1 MTEAH
6 LKSELGER
14 VRTILRRDLRLGPD
28 AKIEDDT
35 PLMGGDFELDSLD
48 MVMLVTSVEKE
59 FGVKLTDA
67 DKGPQAF
74 KNVGTLVAFLQNHD
88 QIGDGSGGEAT
99 TAASASDGP
108 ASGDARP
115 VDLEQRLAGLPHGE
129 PFRFVSRLTELTPM
143 EQGQGEWQLTGD
155 ESFFAG
161 HFPQRPIVPG
171 VLISEALAQL
181 SGLVG
186 VEADGEARDGQ
197 LAHVDVRFRR
207 AVAPPATLVLHSRLT
222 GTVDPMQHFEVRA
235 EVDGEVVAEGRVAL
249 KRGASQG

>member
-1 MTEAH
+1 MTDTNMNV
-6 LKSELGER
+6 ELSER
-14 VRTILRRDLRLGPD
+14 VKTILRRDLRLGPD

-74 KNVGTLVAFLQNHD
+74 KNVGTLVAFLQNHVQVGAD
-88 QIGDGSGGEAT
+88 KAEPAT
-99 TAASASDGP
+99 DVPVTAGAGA
-108 ASGDARP
+108 
-115 VDLEQRLAGLPHGE
+115 VDLTKLLAGLPHAE
-129 PFRFVSRLTELTPM
+129 PFRFVTRLIDLTPM
-143 EQGQGEWQLTGD
+143 QEGRGEWRLTGD

-161 HFPQRPIVPG
+161 HFPQHPIVPG

-186 VEADGEARDGQ
+186 VPASGEAQGGH
-197 LAHVDVRFRR
+197 LAHVDVRFRQ

-222 GTVDPMQHFEVRA
+222 GTVEPMQHFEVRA
-235 EVDGEVVAEGRVAL
+235 EHDDAVVAEGRLAL
-249 KRGASQG
+249 KRVAPKR